1 MVLPRIW
8 MGEARAQAPAPN
20 HKLLVIQLAGG
31 NDSFNTLIPYTDARY
46 HALRPLLA
54 FKEPELKDAQGRS
67 MLLSDK
73 FGLHPAMSKIKD
85 LYDQGKV
92 AIIQGVGY
100 QNPSLSHFLSM
111 DIWHTA
117 DLSGLARN
125 GWLGK
130 YADLALVGQPGLP
143 AAAIGGGELPRSFFA
158 ERAVVP
164 NIINFQLFNFIADPN
179 HPGDYNNQINTFN
192 AAASRSFEAGTFID
206 SVNKTAFE
214 SVRGAQLVQKS
225 VGSYSSTVDYP
236 SYNPLAV
243 GLKMAA
249 QILVT
254 MPEANLMYVQLG
266 GFDHHS
272 DQISHA
278 AGQANKLGGQH
289 ALLLNWFSEA
299 VELFYRDMTEHGLA
313 DNLLMMQ
320 WSEFGRRPGE
330 NASFGS
336 DHGTVG
342 SMFVIGNPVTGGLYG
357 DHPSLAAAELDV
369 AGNPRFNVDFREVYA
384 TILDR
389 WLGVD
394 SRSVLGATYQNVGFL
409 A

>member
-1 MVLPRIW
+1 
-8 MGEARAQAPAPN
+8 
-20 HKLLVIQLAGG
+20 
-31 NDSFNTLIPYTDARY
+31 
-46 HALRPLLA
+46 
-54 FKEPELKDAQGRS
+54 
-67 MLLSDK
+67 
-73 FGLHPAMSKIKD
+73 
-85 LYDQGKV
+85 
-92 AIIQGVGY
+92 
-100 QNPSLSHFLSM
+100 
-111 DIWHTA
+111 
-117 DLSGLARN
+117 
-125 GWLGK
+125 
-130 YADLALVGQPGLP
+130 
-143 AAAIGGGELPRSFFA
+143 
-158 ERAVVP
+158 
-164 NIINFQLFNFIADPN
+164 
-179 HPGDYNNQINTFN
+179 
-192 AAASRSFEAGTFID
+192 
-206 SVNKTAFE
+206 
-214 SVRGAQLVQKS
+214 
-225 VGSYSSTVDYP
+225 
-236 SYNPLAV
+236 
-243 GLKMAA
+243 MAA

-254 MPEANLMYVQLG
+254 MPEANVIYVQLG
-266 GFDHHS
+266 GFDHHA

-278 AGQANKLGGQH
+278 GAQANKLGGQH

-299 VELFYRDMTEHGLA
+299 VDLFYRDMTEHGLA

-357 DHPSLAAAELDV
+357 DHPSLAAAQLDG